1 MKYKCLHVRKSVFA
15 PPHQISWWRSTPLSR
30 RNLST
35 VTRTDGQQRAQKCV
49 APMNIRNSRFR
60 IVLRTSSL
68 EITKRTCCLFVN
80 VFILRRLPQRC
91 RVLASSSTR
100 WTFHY
105 SNDQAVVKEK
115 HFLQN
120 NIGKGGKRK
129 LHTQSNL
136 QRVIWLQGLY
146 RSPCLLSFQR
156 LVLWQFTLR
165 APCSRSHC

>member
-1 MKYKCLHVRKSVFA
+1 MYFHTEFHDDG
-15 PPHQISWWRSTPLSR
+15 PHLSLAVISLLLQERMDSSEH
-30 RNLST
+30 RNVS
-35 VTRTDGQQRAQKCV
+35 
-49 APMNIRNSRFR
+49 PMDIRNSRFR

-68 EITKRTCCLFVN
+68 EIIKRTCCLFVN
-80 VFILRRLPQRC
+80 VFILRRLSQRC

-100 WTFHY
+100 GTFHY

-136 QRVIWLQGLY
+136 QRVIWIGEATRQH
-146 RSPCLLSFQR
+146 SST
-156 LVLWQFTLR
+156 VLATR
-165 APCSRSHC
+165 HG